1 MQCPNWS
8 LHYLIFQE
16 GIPLHVE
23 HGNIFR
29 RKDTTRVLNEEDQA
43 LLDSLEYKEITKID
57 KDGNVVTVKVY

>member
-1 MQCPNWS
+1 
-8 LHYLIFQE
+8 
-16 GIPLHVE
+16 VE

-43 LLDSLEYKEITKID
+43 LLDSLEYKEVTKID